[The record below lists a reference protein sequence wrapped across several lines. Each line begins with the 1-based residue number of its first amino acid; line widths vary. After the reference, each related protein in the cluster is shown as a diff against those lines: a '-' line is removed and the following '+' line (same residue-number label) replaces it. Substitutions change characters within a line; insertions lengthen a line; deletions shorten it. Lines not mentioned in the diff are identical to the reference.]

1 MVASRHIRAFLGL
14 LVTAGGAVSAVPEG
28 EWVSYRDAYS
38 AMVKFDK
45 YGKAKHLI
53 QNQFQV
59 MAKDPQV
66 APDGLQLNLKGKTI
80 SVNLPLDATGR
91 TLFPWSKAAYDEN
104 AVLELNRKAGQ
115 YLFRPRVSI
124 IVQPD
129 GVYEAADL
137 HAACEQALAF
147 QKLVDSALRNS
158 RCAGVRFVFARGM
171 ADPGVKLRK
180 AGATALPATDGP
192 AFQGDPYQG
201 FRIVSYRFEAG
212 DKAQL
217 ATPNVPLAINPVYE

>member
-1 MVASRHIRAFLGL
+1 MVHSRHHCAL
-14 LVTAGGAVSAVPEG
+14 LALLIAAGSATSGVPEG
-28 EWVSYRDAYS
+28 EWVSYRDAYG

-59 MAKDPQV
+59 MAKDPSV
-66 APDGLQLNLKGKTI
+66 APDGLQLNLQGKTI

-91 TLFPWSKAAYDEN
+91 TVFPWSKVAYDEN
-104 AVLELNRKAGQ
+104 AALVLNRKAGR

-124 IVQPD
+124 NVRPD

-147 QKLVDSALRNS
+147 QKLVDSALRSS
-158 RCAGVRFVFARGM
+158 RCAGVRFVFARNV
-171 ADPGVKLRK
+171 AEPGVKLRK
-180 AGATALPATDGP
+180 GGEHAMPATAGP

-201 FRIVSYRFEAG
+201 FRVVNYRFEAG
-212 DKAQL
+212 DKAQV